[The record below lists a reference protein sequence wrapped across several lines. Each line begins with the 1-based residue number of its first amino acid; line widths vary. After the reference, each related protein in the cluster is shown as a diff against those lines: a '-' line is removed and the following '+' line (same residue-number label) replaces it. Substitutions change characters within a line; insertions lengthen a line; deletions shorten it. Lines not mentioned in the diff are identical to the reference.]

1 MFDSPK
7 MLPISRG
14 RSPQNHTS
22 KTMKVLWSLQEA
34 AYLLRALINVLE
46 HGADRRT
53 VVSEVSQNLRRYGEL
68 NGVTVDAKYRN
79 ESGIDLQ
86 MSNLEY
92 VYTNGKSGLVVKTK
106 TGWLFDIVDIY
117 RHDQERYQ
125 SLLREIDEK
134 LQPHTELKFEDWL
147 EQKHK
152 KEKKQVLTNLN
163 LLSMLLT
170 KDRFLNVKILEVP
183 IPTVIQDLIDD
194 IRRRHIDI
202 HSVSQRN
209 AYLRALTFYEEYLE
223 EVNPHE
229 TESDAPIVIE
239 DQQEVHGPKVAP
251 DSNVEQKGPASAEVI
266 SYLDWLQ
273 RKKGLALS
281 SSKIYWGK
289 VRQLDSYA
297 VDQGYASFL
306 SISDPSEAQTAIQNL
321 LSSADVREQIQRAKP
336 PMDRYL
342 EYLEFLKT
350 GGNLEQADSDAQIE
364 NKQDSSDVQG
374 EVTSAPDNGKYEYK
388 HTSVETI
395 TFADWLQQEKG
406 LALSSSRVYRS
417 KVRQL
422 DSFAVDQGYASFLSI
437 SDPSEA
443 QIAIRNFL
451 SSTDVDA
458 QVSRG
463 KSILELYLEYLE
475 FVKTDARLVHAISS
489 VLIQQKQASPDVQE
503 TISPAL
509 DYGKYEQVLRKHFP
523 RGIRKT
529 STIDRMKFRRYWS
542 QDYGED
548 FPGDEKAIQRALSKI
563 TVPFNDFEYLPEMLM
578 DKQTADD
585 INRYLD
591 ECKKQGISLVTYDA
605 LFDKYRDRFDETSMS
620 DAGMLQAYLEHANS
634 DKYYCERNG
643 VVFDRMKT
651 ANPADDVRQY
661 LIRSGKPVLFE
672 TMCREMPY
680 LDKTMINRVLT
691 GTNSAEFIR
700 NQGSNEKKEY
710 FHADIVNVTEDEMA
724 SVVVLIETAIQKHRY
739 ISGIEFMDALSNQIP
754 DLVERYPQITPYGW
768 RETFAYK
775 LHGVFSFNGPVISSL
790 QDNFSTSDVY
800 SYFAKSQDR
809 FTLAQLNDLSESLAT
824 PIYFDSIY
832 ENALRISEE
841 EFVSRKYA
849 NFDCDA
855 IDSVLDRFCEGDFIP
870 ISHVNIFGSF
880 PDVGFAWNSFLLQHY
895 VADFSKKYCLICN
908 GYTADRA
915 VGTIVK
921 RSSSLSN
928 LEDVLARALAE
939 SDVDLTQS
947 AALDFFVEEGYI
959 GRRRLTSINQVM
971 IRANNI
977 RMAKN

>member
-1 MFDSPK
+1 M
-7 MLPISRG
+7 
-14 RSPQNHTS
+14 
-22 KTMKVLWSLQEA
+22 
-34 AYLLRALINVLE
+34 
-46 HGADRRT
+46 
-53 VVSEVSQNLRRYGEL
+53 
-68 NGVTVDAKYRN
+68 N
-79 ESGIDLQ
+79 ESGFRDESDEEGRVETSGSSFCSCTGTFPRRGGSSASRGGG
-86 MSNLEY
+86 SNAAWSYLPGTTITHGLCHSAFRSGSNSSYPGGLILPSEPEIILPP
-92 VYTNGKSGLVVKTK
+92 GK
-106 TGWLFDIVDIY
+106 
-117 RHDQERYQ
+117 Q
-125 SLLREIDEK
+125 SLCL
-134 LQPHTELKFEDWL
+134 P
-147 EQKHK
+147 
-152 KEKKQVLTNLN
+152 KQ
-163 LLSMLLT
+163 
-170 KDRFLNVKILEVP
+170 DRNSF
-183 IPTVIQDLIDD
+183 
-194 IRRRHIDI
+194 
-202 HSVSQRN
+202 
-209 AYLRALTFYEEYLE
+209 AYL
-223 EVNPHE
+223 
-229 TESDAPIVIE
+229 
-239 DQQEVHGPKVAP
+239 PKL
-251 DSNVEQKGPASAEVI
+251 I
-266 SYLDWLQ
+266 
-273 RKKGLALS
+273 
-281 SSKIYWGK
+281 
-289 VRQLDSYA
+289 
-297 VDQGYASFL
+297 F
-306 SISDPSEAQTAIQNL
+306 
-321 LSSADVREQIQRAKP
+321 
-336 PMDRYL
+336 
-342 EYLEFLKT
+342 
-350 GGNLEQADSDAQIE
+350 
-364 NKQDSSDVQG
+364 
-374 EVTSAPDNGKYEYK
+374 
-388 HTSVETI
+388 
-395 TFADWLQQEKG
+395 
-406 LALSSSRVYRS
+406 
-417 KVRQL
+417 
-422 DSFAVDQGYASFLSI
+422 
-437 SDPSEA
+437 
-443 QIAIRNFL
+443 
-451 SSTDVDA
+451 
-458 QVSRG
+458 
-463 KSILELYLEYLE
+463 
-475 FVKTDARLVHAISS
+475 RLH
-489 VLIQQKQASPDVQE
+489 
-503 TISPAL
+503 
-509 DYGKYEQVLRKHFP
+509 
-523 RGIRKT
+523 
-529 STIDRMKFRRYWS
+529 IDRMKFRRYWS

-578 DKQTADD
+578 DKHTADD